1 MFAYFE
7 EENDAFLNTP
17 TRSYLTL
24 QFLLL
29 LLVDETDFRRV
40 FPIHFRLAMYSNQ
53 C

>member
-1 MFAYFE
+1 MFAYCQE
-7 EENDAFLNTP
+7 EADAFLNTP

-40 FPIHFRLAMYSNQ
+40 VFPIHFRLVT
-53 C
+53 